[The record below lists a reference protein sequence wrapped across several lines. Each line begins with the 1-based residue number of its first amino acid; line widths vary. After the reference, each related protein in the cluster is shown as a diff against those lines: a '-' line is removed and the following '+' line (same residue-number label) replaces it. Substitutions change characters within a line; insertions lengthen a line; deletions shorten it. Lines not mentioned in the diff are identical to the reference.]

1 MGRLAS
7 DASRLRSAD
16 LLTEA
21 LRTIQGRPGRSAAL
35 VATVGVAVALVVAN
49 LGLAQTASSQ
59 VSDRFD
65 ARRNKEVT
73 VNVPSAFDTGDGA
86 VTAQVA
92 GDAEGRVKDLAGVE
106 QAGMLGNYDERMV
119 QALTTSPAQA
129 VPLVGVSPGLLDTA
143 DARIEWAAG
152 YPHRLGARQLV
163 IGAVPAEQLEL
174 AAVASDPSVVV
185 DGVPFA
191 VVGVIRGARRAPE
204 LLASIVM
211 SRRDASTFGRASGLK
226 VLVQTVPGAAPQV
239 ARQAPIALDPV
250 DPSRLEV
257 SAPVDPRSL
266 REEIQSD
273 LATTLLAL
281 TLVAALASMIGVA
294 NAMMVSVIERI
305 GELGLRRAIGARP
318 IHILSQTT
326 VEALLLGI
334 AGGAVGFL
342 VGTLGVLAVTV
353 AQQWQPV
360 LDIRLVPVALAGG
373 ALVGVLG
380 GLAAA
385 IRASRIQP
393 SDALRR

>member
-1 MGRLAS
+1 VSPEHASQLRAS
-7 DASRLRSAD
+7 DLLR
-16 LLTEA
+16 EA
-21 LRTIQGRPGRSAAL
+21 LSTIQGRPGRSAAL
-35 VATVGVAVALVVAN
+35 AGTVAVAVALVVAN

-65 ARRNKEVT
+65 ARRNREVT
-73 VNVPSAFDTGDGA
+73 VTVPATIGTDSVASAHL
-86 VTAQVA
+86 A
-92 GDAEGRVKDLAGVE
+92 GDAERRVKDLAGVDD
-106 QAGMLGNYDERMV
+106 AGVLATHDERSV
-119 QALTTSPAQA
+119 QAIATSPTEAL
-129 VPLVGVSPGLLDTA
+129 PLAGVSPGLLTTA
-143 DARIEWAAG
+143 GAKIEWAPGQA
-152 YPHRLGARQLV
+152 HRLGARQLV
-163 IGAVPAEQLEL
+163 VGAVPAEQLEL
-174 AAVASDPSVVV
+174 AAPASNPSIVV
-185 DGVPFA
+185 DGIPFA
-191 VVGVIRGARRAPE
+191 VVGVIRRVARAPQ
-204 LLASIVM
+204 LLASVVM
-211 SRRDASTFGRASGLK
+211 SERDASMFGRPSGLQ
-226 VLVQTVPGAAPQV
+226 VLIQTAPGAAPQV

-250 DPSRLEV
+250 DPSRFEIR
-257 SAPVDPRSL
+257 APVDPSSL

-273 LATTLLAL
+273 IATTLLAL

-326 VEALLLGI
+326 AEALLLGV
-334 AGGAVGFL
+334 AGGAGGFL
-342 VGTLGVLAVTV
+342 IGTTGVLAVTV

-360 LDIRLVPVALAGG
+360 LDVRLVPVALAGG

>member
-1 MGRLAS
+1 MSPDHASQLRAS
-7 DASRLRSAD
+7 DLLR
-16 LLTEA
+16 EA

-35 VATVGVAVALVVAN
+35 AGTVAVAVALVVAN

-65 ARRNKEVT
+65 ARRNREVT
-73 VNVPSAFDTGDGA
+73 VTVPATIGTDSVASA
-86 VTAQVA
+86 QLA
-92 GDAEGRVKDLAGVE
+92 GDAERRVKDLAGVDD
-106 QAGMLGNYDERMV
+106 AGVLATHDERSV
-119 QALTTSPAQA
+119 QAIATSPTEAL
-129 VPLVGVSPGLLDTA
+129 PLAGVSPGLLTTA
-143 DARIEWAAG
+143 GAKIEWAPGQA
-152 YPHRLGARQLV
+152 HHLGARQLV
-163 IGAVPAEQLEL
+163 VGAVPAEQLEL
-174 AAVASDPSVVV
+174 AAPASNPSIVV
-185 DGVPFA
+185 DGIPFA
-191 VVGVIRGARRAPE
+191 VVGVIRRVARAPE
-204 LLASIVM
+204 LLASVVM
-211 SRRDASTFGRASGLK
+211 SERDASMFGRPSGLQ
-226 VLVQTVPGAAPQV
+226 VLIQTAPGAAPQV
-239 ARQAPIALDPV
+239 ARQTPIALDPV
-250 DPSRLEV
+250 APSRFEV
-257 SAPVDPRSL
+257 RAPVDPSSL

-273 LATTLLAL
+273 IATTLLAL

-326 VEALLLGI
+326 AEALLLGV
-334 AGGAVGFL
+334 AGGAGGFL
-342 VGTLGVLAVTV
+342 IGTTGVLAVTV

-360 LDIRLVPVALAGG
+360 LDVRLVPVALAGG